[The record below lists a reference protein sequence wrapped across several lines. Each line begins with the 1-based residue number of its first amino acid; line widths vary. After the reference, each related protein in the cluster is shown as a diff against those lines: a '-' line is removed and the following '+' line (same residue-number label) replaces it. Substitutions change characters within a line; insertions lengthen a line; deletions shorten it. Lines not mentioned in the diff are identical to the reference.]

1 MSMNDARGPRRIGR
15 SILAVL
21 AGLVAGVVLSLGS
34 DVILHAIHV
43 FPAWGD
49 PVDNGPLALAT
60 AYRAVYSVLAGYIA
74 ARLAPD
80 RPVGHALVLGF
91 VGLVI
96 SLIGAAATWNL
107 GPAFEPHWYPVALVV
122 LAIPCPWLGGK
133 LFERN
138 TTPRASGTG

>member
-1 MSMNDARGPRRIGR
+1 MNDVHGSRRIGR
-15 SILAVL
+15 SIGAII
-21 AGLVAGVVLSLGS
+21 AGLLAGVVLSLGT
-34 DVILHAIHV
+34 DVVLHAIRV

-49 PVDNGPLALAT
+49 PVDSGPLALAT
-60 AYRAVYSVLAGYIA
+60 AYRAVYSVLAGYIT

-96 SLIGAAATWNL
+96 SLVGAAVTWNL
-107 GPAFEPHWYPVALVV
+107 GPAFGPHWYPVTLVI

-133 LFERN
+133 LFERKAAA
-138 TTPRASGTG
+138 RASNEP